1 MQDGFGLAT
10 SGPTTSLPPR
20 PQAGFGIRP
29 SGPPAKDSKP
39 LNISGNGFAP
49 DSSLGDDVFLQLH
62 LNQSKIFLLA
72 AYQSHQPLCQS
83 GIQSSTSPS
92 TQVGGQPP
100 QAQPF
105 DKPNQLVSAQTSPS
119 GVSAGAGNS
128 ASSQFHMTWPRMT

>member
-1 MQDGFGLAT
+1 MQDVLGLAT

-20 PQAGFGIRP
+20 PQAGFGIGP

-72 AYQSHQPLCQS
+72 AYQSHQPLCQYLL
-83 GIQSSTSPS
+83 GSSLQLAQDTGWWPAS
-92 TQVGGQPP
+92 VGP
-100 QAQPF
+100 
-105 DKPNQLVSAQTSPS
+105 VI
-119 GVSAGAGNS
+119 
-128 ASSQFHMTWPRMT
+128 